1 MGSTEYIVPV
11 QDKMEKIFAVL
22 LISLAA
28 SVLGI
33 PARSKE
39 NNLDLIKLED
49 YPLAQCNDGTT
60 AVYYRKPMNSNED
73 TKKLLIWLKGGGFCV
88 PFLPGHDC
96 KGRCKDKNATFPL
109 CTAATEPHFDLDT
122 HMHNTIFS
130 PDPVKNP
137 AFFDY
142 NFAYVPYCSSDC
154 YTGRKNAS
162 WVTDNYIFHGHYIV
176 EAIIDDLIKNT
187 WITEAE
193 EVVLMGS
200 SAGGIG
206 TDANCDRVADTLH
219 SINPDILIKCIA
231 DSGSIYPLN
240 THTEGCYPKLFLYDA
255 LLAWNGVTDESCMAE
270 TEHSNCIS
278 ATTAWPY
285 LETPMLTLHSS
296 TDTTIRFCYEDN
308 PEFWQSWKDELGD
321 IGREIAA
328 ARPDLGMFL
337 LNCPFH
343 GAVGNY
349 YSNAEVST
357 MDSDNPDDQM
367 FLRDILYNFMKGI
380 HPYQAIDDM
389 TVKNPNCKH

>member
-96 KGRCKDKNATFPL
+96 KGRCKDKNAILPL
-109 CTAATEPHFDLDT
+109 CTAATEPHFDLET

-219 SINPDILIKCIA
+219 SINPDILSK
-231 DSGSIYPLN
+231 
-240 THTEGCYPKLFLYDA
+240 
-255 LLAWNGVTDESCMAE
+255 
-270 TEHSNCIS
+270 CIS

-296 TDTTIRFCYEDN
+296 TDTPIRFCYEDN

-357 MDSDNPDDQM
+357 MDSDNPDNKM
-367 FLRDILYNFMKGI
+367 FLRDILYNFMKGV